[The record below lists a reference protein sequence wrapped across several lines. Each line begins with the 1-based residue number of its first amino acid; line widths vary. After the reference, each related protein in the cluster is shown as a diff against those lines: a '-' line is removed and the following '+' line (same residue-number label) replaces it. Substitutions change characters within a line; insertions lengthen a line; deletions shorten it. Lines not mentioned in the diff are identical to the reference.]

1 MNFNIPIPMDWL
13 AEYCRANGLIHPL
26 RGKIQSQLHQSVRF
40 DRPPVIGRRGSS
52 PVRPLPWYAP
62 VRP

>member
-1 MNFNIPIPMDWL
+1 MNFNMSIPMGHL

-26 RGKIQSQLHQSVRF
+26 RGKIQSQLHQSFGF
-40 DRPPVIGRRGSS
+40 DRPPVIGRRGSN
-52 PVRPLPWYAP
+52 PVRLLPWYAP